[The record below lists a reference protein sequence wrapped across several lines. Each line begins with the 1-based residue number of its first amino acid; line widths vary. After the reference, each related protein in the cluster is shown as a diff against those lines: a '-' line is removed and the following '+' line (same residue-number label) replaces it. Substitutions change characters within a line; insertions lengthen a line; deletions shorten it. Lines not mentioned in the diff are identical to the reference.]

1 MRRASYAN
9 RKLTDEEQEIVKEK
23 YKMVASFVK
32 RNRLK
37 PIDEWESYLAQY
49 YILAI
54 MKYTDYEHLHQY
66 GIEAII
72 YQSLKSAKG
81 NYYSKMYGSK
91 RRPEGGFL
99 YYDEQ
104 DGKDAYI
111 SGFMV
116 DAPPIG
122 VEKMAI
128 SNYTVYDIYQEIE
141 SERQKV
147 IIGMLMAGYKKVE
160 IERYLDITYYR
171 LQQELKNIR
180 EMIGKFYY
188 NQYE

>member
-9 RKLTDEEQEIVKEK
+9 RKLTDEEQKIVKEK

-37 PIDEWESYLAQY
+37 PIDEWESYLAPY

-54 MKYTDYEHLHQY
+54 MKYKDYEHLHQY

-81 NYYSKMYGSK
+81 NYYSKMYRSK
-91 RRPEGGFL
+91 RRPEGSFL

-111 SGFMV
+111 SGFVV

-128 SNYTVYDIYQEIE
+128 SNYIVYDIYQEIE
-141 SERQKV
+141 SERQKM

>member
-37 PIDEWESYLAQY
+37 PIDEWESYLAPY

-54 MKYTDYEHLHQY
+54 MKYTDYEHLHQH

-81 NYYSKMYGSK
+81 NYYSKMYRPK
-91 RRPEGGFL
+91 R
-99 YYDEQ
+99 
-104 DGKDAYI
+104 
-111 SGFMV
+111 
-116 DAPPIG
+116 IG

-141 SERQKV
+141 SERQKM

-160 IERYLDITYYR
+160 IEKYLDITYYR

-180 EMIGKFYY
+180 EMIVKFYY

>member
-1 MRRASYAN
+1 
-9 RKLTDEEQEIVKEK
+9 
-23 YKMVASFVK
+23 
-32 RNRLK
+32 
-37 PIDEWESYLAQY
+37 
-49 YILAI
+49 
-54 MKYTDYEHLHQY
+54 
-66 GIEAII
+66 
-72 YQSLKSAKG
+72 
-81 NYYSKMYGSK
+81 
-91 RRPEGGFL
+91 
-99 YYDEQ
+99 
-104 DGKDAYI
+104 
-111 SGFMV
+111 
-116 DAPPIG
+116 
-122 VEKMAI
+122 MAI

>member
-37 PIDEWESYLAQY
+37 PIDEWESYLAPY

-54 MKYTDYEHLHQY
+54 MKYKDYEHLHQY

-81 NYYSKMYGSK
+81 NYYSKMYRSK
-91 RRPEGGFL
+91 RRPEGSFL

-111 SGFMV
+111 SGFVV

-128 SNYTVYDIYQEIE
+128 SNYIVYDIYQEIE
-141 SERQKV
+141 SERQKM